1 MVLQP
6 NFGMRLH
13 LYLEFQCTKFQ
24 GNRIMPLC
32 FIATF
37 TPLGKGKKEEKK
49 NEETQPTFEGS
60 YLGNAW
66 HGLFE
71 M

>member
-1 MVLQP
+1 ML
-6 NFGMRLH
+6 
-13 LYLEFQCTKFQ
+13 
-24 GNRIMPLC
+24 LC

-37 TPLGKGKKEEKK
+37 TPLQKERKKKKK
-49 NEETQPTFEGS
+49 NQETQLTFEGS

-66 HGLFE
+66 RDLVE

>member
-1 MVLQP
+1 
-6 NFGMRLH
+6 
-13 LYLEFQCTKFQ
+13 
-24 GNRIMPLC
+24 MPLC

-37 TPLGKGKKEEKK
+37 TPLRKEEEKK

-66 HGLFE
+66 RDLVE
-71 M
+71 I